1 MKPHYLAIPA
11 AVELYLLIR
20 RGWRTD
26 ASPIPS
32 RGRSALVAVAH
43 FVSMYT
49 IFREY
54 GRFVMPLAVEAYAP
68 IGDAGWRGVLTSN
81 VLAPT
86 LLALVI
92 FGLIAVIFTKTMAAR
107 VLVVFGIGAAISAIA
122 QAKGWPYHVLP
133 ALSAAIL
140 LAALTVSQTV
150 DRYLP
155 ISRSGHHLPVAVI
168 SATLM
173 VLLYF
178 QAALYTPPFYKQ
190 RQFEDSIGGRLQHI
204 IEQNAPHR
212 TIMALSPGIYPLW
225 PMINYIGGRM
235 TMRFLTMWVLQGVYA
250 TCDDFPALYNPP
262 DTMGDS
268 EKLVFDQV
276 SEDFAREQ
284 PDLLIVDRIAGIPR
298 CQGKEFDYLE
308 YFLQNRVFADAFEGY
323 EHLMDF
329 DRYRIYRRKKK
340 YRHRPPDAK
349 ARRAASRGT
358 SYTNS
363 CIFENSS
370 FRSASLRSAP
380 VGMTWSGLLPLPHRL
395 RPHRLGNLL
404 DVRHLEHAGRDQDD
418 LAAADQVAAAEAE
431 VDGAPGDAR
440 GAFEPLAELG
450 AAHELGAERHRRM
463 RPADAG
469 GVARA
474 HAHHHVGHGDQQA
487 AMRPAHR
494 IAVARLERQAD
505 PELLALGLE
514 PERADQPDE
523 VVGDVELAEAF
534 GNQRIGHAAKS
545 VLGGGDI
552 SRARRAPPARTACCD
567 GSPRSATP

>member
-1 MKPHYLAIPA
+1 MISSTALPTAATKPPTVPPSIERLLLLPLIALPILWLAGYFFPPINHDVAAILDVSARWVNGERLYVEVIDENLPLTFVVHALPVLTSKILPGDPSFWFTAWVVAGIFASFWACRRLVKLVPSADHALTEALLPPVLLFLFTVLPNEHFGQREHILFVACAPYMIASMARGEGILLSRCSSIALGLVAGVALAMKPHYLAIPA
-11 AVELYLLIR
+11 ALELYLLIR
-20 RGWRTD
+20 RGWRATLTD
-26 ASPIPS
+26 PIPWAI
-32 RGRSALVAVAH
+32 GLVAVAH

-54 GRFVMPLAVEAYAP
+54 GEFVMPLAVEAYAP
-68 IGDAGWRGVLTSN
+68 IGDTGWRGVLTSN

-86 LLALVI
+86 LIALVI
-92 FGLIAVIFTKTMAAR
+92 FGLIAVIFTKTAAAR

-204 IEQNAPHR
+204 IEQNAPNR

-235 TMRFLTMWVLQGVYA
+235 TMRYLTMWVLQGVYA

-268 EKLVFDQV
+268 EKLVFDNV

-308 YFLQNRVFADAFEGY
+308 YFMQNRIFADAFEGY

-329 DRYRIYRRKKK
+329 DRYRIYRRKKNG
-340 YRHRPPDAK
+340 PP
-349 ARRAASRGT
+349 
-358 SYTNS
+358 
-363 CIFENSS
+363 
-370 FRSASLRSAP
+370 P
-380 VGMTWSGLLPLPHRL
+380 
-395 RPHRLGNLL
+395 
-404 DVRHLEHAGRDQDD
+404 
-418 LAAADQVAAAEAE
+418 
-431 VDGAPGDAR
+431 
-440 GAFEPLAELG
+440 
-450 AAHELGAERHRRM
+450 
-463 RPADAG
+463 
-469 GVARA
+469 
-474 HAHHHVGHGDQQA
+474 
-487 AMRPAHR
+487 PAHG
-494 IAVARLERQAD
+494 ESK
-505 PELLALGLE
+505 EG
-514 PERADQPDE
+514 
-523 VVGDVELAEAF
+523 
-534 GNQRIGHAAKS
+534 
-545 VLGGGDI
+545 
-552 SRARRAPPARTACCD
+552 
-567 GSPRSATP
+567 

>member
-1 MKPHYLAIPA
+1 
-11 AVELYLLIR
+11 
-20 RGWRTD
+20 
-26 ASPIPS
+26 
-32 RGRSALVAVAH
+32 
-43 FVSMYT
+43 MYT

-54 GRFVMPLAVEAYAP
+54 GTFVMPLAVEAYAP

-81 VLAPT
+81 VMGPT

-107 VLVVFGIGAAISAIA
+107 VLIAFGIGAALSAIA

-140 LAALTVSQTV
+140 LAALTLSQTV

-250 TCDDFPALYNPP
+250 TCEDFPALYNPP

-268 EKLVFDQV
+268 EKMVFDQV

-284 PDLLIVDRIAGIPR
+284 PDLLIVDTHRRHPALPGQGVRLSRILHAE
-298 CQGKEFDYLE
+298 QG
-308 YFLQNRVFADAFEGY
+308 V
-323 EHLMDF
+323 
-329 DRYRIYRRKKK
+329 RR
-340 YRHRPPDAK
+340 RLRGLRAPD
-349 ARRAASRGT
+349 G
-358 SYTNS
+358 
-363 CIFENSS
+363 
-370 FRSASLRSAP
+370 FRSVSDLSAEEEIAPPFIPVIRGGREGTAP
-380 VGMTWSGLLPLPHRL
+380 VEDLL
-395 RPHRLGNLL
+395 
-404 DVRHLEHAGRDQDD
+404 
-418 LAAADQVAAAEAE
+418 
-431 VDGAPGDAR
+431 
-440 GAFEPLAELG
+440 
-450 AAHELGAERHRRM
+450 
-463 RPADAG
+463 
-469 GVARA
+469 
-474 HAHHHVGHGDQQA
+474 
-487 AMRPAHR
+487 
-494 IAVARLERQAD
+494 
-505 PELLALGLE
+505 
-514 PERADQPDE
+514 
-523 VVGDVELAEAF
+523 
-534 GNQRIGHAAKS
+534 
-545 VLGGGDI
+545 
-552 SRARRAPPARTACCD
+552 
-567 GSPRSATP
+567 